1 MTASQCLA
9 TRERECSPRG
19 SREHVARRRGFTN
32 EPPPRLGCDTMATGC
47 KRGMQGMSR
56 EPNERLIAFMAE
68 ANVSNKGLAKRMRDI
83 AAQRG
88 ADLGTTHVSVQRW
101 RDGAGIQP
109 KAAAI
114 MADALS
120 AKLARRVSAADLGL
134 LGADQPIGHP
144 QPAYPVALSDALS
157 ALDGLTQ
164 EVPSSTSATGLVVAD
179 GDVNSAVLSWIVTR
193 PDGLKPDA
201 PGSRRVGM
209 RDVQAIRTA
218 TDMFTRLDFLY
229 GGGHGHT
236 TLRHYFRHEVLP
248 LLSASYSEKVGTALF
263 GAAAE
268 IAEVLGWTAYD
279 IGDHALAYR
288 YFLSGLRLTQV
299 INDRLLGATILANM
313 SHQAN
318 YLGHTAR
325 SAQLARAAL
334 EGVRGQAT
342 PRAKAIFAAHEARA
356 LSSAQDFAG
365 ASRAMNETERYFEGA
380 GTSQDPEYL
389 AYVDEAE
396 IIGEF
401 SHCFRDLKRPAESLR
416 FAAQAVAQTGSQ
428 YARTLGFCRM
438 VLAQSQL
445 LNDDLEG
452 AVSTAGLAVDEGESL
467 QSARFVRYVEDFQ
480 QEISG
485 YASAPAVAEFTEK
498 VAMARAELEG

>member
-1 MTASQCLA
+1 
-9 TRERECSPRG
+9 
-19 SREHVARRRGFTN
+19 
-32 EPPPRLGCDTMATGC
+32 
-47 KRGMQGMSR
+47 MSR

-68 ANVSNKGLAKRMRDI
+68 AKVSNKGLAKRMRDL

-88 ADLGTTHVSVQRW
+88 ASLGTTHVSVQRW

-109 KAAAI
+109 KTAAI

-134 LGADQPIGHP
+134 LGTDPPIRHP
-144 QPAYPVALSDALS
+144 HPAYPVALSDALS
-157 ALDGLTQ
+157 ALDSLTQ
-164 EVPSSTSATGLVVAD
+164 EVPGSTSVTGLVVGD
-179 GDVNSAVLSWIVTR
+179 GDVNSAVLSWMVSR
-193 PDGLKPDA
+193 PDGISADVA
-201 PGSRRVGM
+201 GSRRVGM
-209 RDVQAIRTA
+209 REVLAIRTA
-218 TDMFTRLDFLY
+218 AGMFSRLDFLY
-229 GGGHGHT
+229 GGGHGHAA
-236 TLRHYFRHEVLP
+236 LRHYFRHEVLP
-248 LLSASYSEKVGTALF
+248 LLSAGYSEKVGVALF

-279 IGDHALAYR
+279 IGDHALAHR

-299 INDRLLGATILANM
+299 IDDRLLGATILANM

-318 YLGHTAR
+318 YLGHTVR
-325 SAQLARAAL
+325 SAQLARAAI
-334 EGVRGQAT
+334 EGGRGQAT
-342 PRAKAIFAAHEARA
+342 PRAQAIFAAHEARA
-356 LSSAQDFAG
+356 LSNAQDFAG
-365 ASRAMNETERYFEGA
+365 ASRAMNDAERYFERA

-416 FAAQAVAQTGSQ
+416 FAAQAVAQTDAQ

-445 LNDDLEG
+445 LNGDLEG
-452 AVSTAGLAVDEGESL
+452 ALSTAGLAVDEGESL

-480 QEISG
+480 REISG
-485 YASAPAVAEFTEK
+485 YTDIPAVAEFTEK
-498 VAMARAELEG
+498 VAMARAELDE